1 MTQSR
6 MDTRPDETEVTQPTL
21 GPVGLSRWAW
31 RQLTSMRTA
40 LFLLLLLAIGA
51 VPGSI
56 WPQRNIDAGR
66 VADYLA
72 RHRSSGP
79 WLDRLGFFDVYSS
92 PWFAA
97 IYLLLFVS
105 LVGCV
110 VPRSKIHWRAMRA
123 QPPRAPL
130 NLERLPE
137 HGQIEVD
144 GEPELVLQVARHVLE
159 GRPPLEG
166 RSAGGNTVRHG
177 AEDGGAEDSGTEDG
191 GAEDGGA
198 EDGGA
203 VGGALV
209 GGAVGRRPLV
219 RRWRLRS
226 DGLSLSAES
235 GYLRE
240 TGNLVFHTALIVV
253 IVAVAVGHLFGW
265 RGDRI
270 LVTGKSFSNTISAYD
285 TFDPGP
291 WVDTEG
297 LSPFTVAVD
306 RLDVTFEEHSSGAQ
320 RGAPRDFTAYTRTQ
334 TSPGAPHVPQILKVN
349 GPLKFGGTSV
359 FLLGNGYAPVITV
372 RDAAGRVL
380 MHEATPFLPQDANYK
395 SVGAVKVTAAS
406 PNQLGFFG
414 FFLPSEYLDEVAGP
428 SSFFP
433 DLKNPALALG
443 VYEGELFPQGRPQS
457 VYTLSTE
464 KMTQL
469 KNANG
474 QPLRLLLKPGQTTAL
489 PGGRG
494 SITFDSVQR
503 WAGLSIRYDPG
514 KLLALG
520 GAVAAL
526 AGLIGSLMIRRRRV
540 FIRVRPIGG
549 RSVVSIGGLAK
560 GEDPGLAGAIED
572 LLSAIAHRTS
582 MTGITSTTAASRGT
596 TTAGTSTASSST
608 ASTAST
614 STAST
619 STASPTGSTTPS
631 TTTTGTATDSGTKGS
646 GTKI

>member
-6 MDTRPDETEVTQPTL
+6 MDTRPDESEVTEPTL
-21 GPVGLSRWAW
+21 GPVGMLRWAW

-40 LFLLLLLAIGA
+40 LLLLLLLAIAA

-72 RHRSSGP
+72 SHRSAGP

-123 QPPRAPL
+123 QPPRAPRL
-130 NLERLPE
+130 LERLPE

-144 GEPELVLQVARHVLE
+144 GTPQEVLQVALDVLRRRRFLG
-159 GRPPLEG
+159 GRY
-166 RSAGGNTVRHG
+166 
-177 AEDGGAEDSGTEDG
+177 
-191 GAEDGGA
+191 
-198 EDGGA
+198 
-203 VGGALV
+203 
-209 GGAVGRRPLV
+209 
-219 RRWRLRS
+219 RLRS
-226 DGLSLSAES
+226 EGLSLSAET

-240 TGNLVFHTALIVV
+240 SGNLVFHTALIVV
-253 IVAVAVGHLFGW
+253 IVAVAIGHLFGW

-270 LVTGKSFSNTISAYD
+270 LVTGKSFSNTVSAYD

-291 WVDTEG
+291 WVDTQA

-306 RLDVTFEEHSSGAQ
+306 KLDVTFEEHAVGAQ
-320 RGAPRDFTAYTRTQ
+320 RGAPRDFTAYTRTR
-334 TSPGAPHVPQILKVN
+334 TSPDAPQIHQVLKVN
-349 GPLKFGGTSV
+349 GPLTFGGTSL

-372 RDAAGRVL
+372 RDAAGQVL

-395 SVGAVKVTAAS
+395 SVGAVKVSAAS
-406 PNQLGFFG
+406 PKQLGFFG
-414 FFLPSEYLDEVAGP
+414 FFLPSEYLDKNAGP

-443 VYEGELFPQGRPQS
+443 VYEGELYPQGRPQS

-469 KNANG
+469 KDATG
-474 QPLRLLLKPGQTTAL
+474 QPLRLLLKPGQTIAL

-494 SITFDSVQR
+494 SITFDTVQR

-514 KLLALG
+514 KQLALI
-520 GAVAAL
+520 GAIAAL
-526 AGLIGSLMIRRRRV
+526 AGLIASLVIRRRRV
-540 FIRVRPIGG
+540 FVRVSASGG
-549 RSVVSIGGLAK
+549 RTVVSVGGLAK
-560 GEDPGLAGAIED
+560 GEDPGLGATVKD
-572 LLSAIAHRTS
+572 LLMTIAQR
-582 MTGITSTTAASRGT
+582 
-596 TTAGTSTASSST
+596 
-608 ASTAST
+608 
-614 STAST
+614 
-619 STASPTGSTTPS
+619 
-631 TTTTGTATDSGTKGS
+631 SGTKGS
-646 GTKI
+646 GTRL

>member
-6 MDTRPDETEVTQPTL
+6 MDTRPDETDVTLPAL
-21 GPVGLSRWAW
+21 GRVGLLRWVW

-72 RHRSSGP
+72 GHRSMGP

-110 VPRSKIHWRAMRA
+110 APRSKIHWKAMRA
-123 QPPRAPL
+123 RPPVAPS
-130 NLERLPE
+130 NLGRLPE
-137 HGQIEVD
+137 HGQIDVD
-144 GEPELVLQVARHVLE
+144 GTPEEVLQIARDVL
-159 GRPPLEG
+159 R
-166 RSAGGNTVRHG
+166 R
-177 AEDGGAEDSGTEDG
+177 
-191 GAEDGGA
+191 
-198 EDGGA
+198 
-203 VGGALV
+203 
-209 GGAVGRRPLV
+209 RRPTAGRYRV
-219 RRWRLRS
+219 RVE
-226 DGLSLSAES
+226 GPSLSAET

-240 TGNLVFHTALIVV
+240 TGNLVFHAALIVV
-253 IVAVAVGHLFGW
+253 IVAIAGGHLFGW

-270 LVTGKSFSNTISAYD
+270 LVTGKSFSNTVSAYD

-291 WVDTEG
+291 WVDTQA
-297 LSPFTVAVD
+297 LSPFSVAVD
-306 RLDVTFEEHSSGAQ
+306 RLDVSFEEHSTGAQ
-320 RGAPRDFTAYTRTQ
+320 RGAPRDFTAYTRTR
-334 TSPGAPHVPQILKVN
+334 TSPDAEQIRQTLKVN

-372 RDAAGRVL
+372 RDGAGRVL

-395 SVGAVKVTAAS
+395 SVGAVKVSAAS
-406 PNQLGFFG
+406 PKQLGFFG
-414 FFLPSEYLDEVAGP
+414 FFLPSEYLDAQAGP

-433 DLKNPALALG
+433 GLKNPALTLG
-443 VYEGELFPQGRPQS
+443 VYEGELYPQGRPQS

-469 KNANG
+469 RDARG
-474 QPLRLLLKPGQTTAL
+474 DPLRLLLKPGQTIAL

-494 SITFDSVQR
+494 SVTFDAVQR

-514 KLLALG
+514 KMLALT

-526 AGLIGSLMIRRRRV
+526 AGLIASLMIRRRRV
-540 FIRVRPIGG
+540 FVRAEARGT
-549 RSVVSIGGLAK
+549 RTVVSVGALAK
-560 GEDPGLAGAIED
+560 GEDPGLEGTVQD
-572 LLSAIAHRTS
+572 LLSTIAQR
-582 MTGITSTTAASRGT
+582 
-596 TTAGTSTASSST
+596 
-608 ASTAST
+608 
-614 STAST
+614 
-619 STASPTGSTTPS
+619 
-631 TTTTGTATDSGTKGS
+631 SGTKGS
-646 GTKI
+646 GTKT

>member
-1 MTQSR
+1 MSQSR
-6 MDTRPDETEVTQPTL
+6 MDTRPDESDVTQPTL
-21 GPVGLSRWAW
+21 GPVGMLRWAW

-72 RHRSSGP
+72 SHRSTGP

-92 PWFAA
+92 SWFAA

-110 VPRSKIHWRAMRA
+110 VPRSKLHWRAMRA
-123 QPPRAPL
+123 QPPRAPSR
-130 NLERLPE
+130 LERLPE
-137 HGQIEVD
+137 HGEIEVD
-144 GEPELVLQVARHVLE
+144 GTPEDVLRVAQAVLQSKRVLGRH
-159 GRPPLEG
+159 
-166 RSAGGNTVRHG
+166 
-177 AEDGGAEDSGTEDG
+177 SG
-191 GAEDGGA
+191 
-198 EDGGA
+198 
-203 VGGALV
+203 L
-209 GGAVGRRPLV
+209 
-219 RRWRLRS
+219 RRWRIRS
-226 DGLSLSAES
+226 SDQGESAGDTDGRSNDGRSLSAEC

-297 LSPFTVAVD
+297 LSPFMVAVD
-306 RLDVTFEEHSSGAQ
+306 KLDVTFEEQAGGAQ

-334 TSPGAPHVPQILKVN
+334 TSPQAPQVNQILKVN

-372 RDAAGRVL
+372 RDAKGQVL
-380 MHEATPFLPQDANYK
+380 MRDATPFLPQDANYK
-395 SVGAVKVTAAS
+395 SVGAVKVSAAS
-406 PNQLGFFG
+406 PKQLGLFG
-414 FFLPSEYLDEVAGP
+414 FFLPSEYLDKDAGP

-443 VYEGELFPQGRPQS
+443 VYEGELYPQGRPQS

-469 KNANG
+469 KNSRG
-474 QPLRLLLKPGQTTAL
+474 EPLRLLLKPGQTAQL
-489 PGGRG
+489 PDGRG

-514 KLLALG
+514 KVLALG
-520 GAVAAL
+520 GAIAAL
-526 AGLIGSLMIRRRRV
+526 LGLIASLMIRRRRV
-540 FIRVRPIGG
+540 FVRVRPVG
-549 RSVVSIGGLAK
+549 RRTVVTIGGLAK
-560 GEDPGLAGAIED
+560 GEDPGLGATIED
-572 LLSAIAHRTS
+572 LLSAISER
-582 MTGITSTTAASRGT
+582 
-596 TTAGTSTASSST
+596 
-608 ASTAST
+608 
-614 STAST
+614 
-619 STASPTGSTTPS
+619 
-631 TTTTGTATDSGTKGS
+631 TGTKV
-646 GTKI
+646 

>member
-1 MTQSR
+1 MTESR
-6 MDTRPDETEVTQPTL
+6 MDTRPDESDVTQPTL
-21 GPVGLSRWAW
+21 GVVGMARWAW

-72 RHRSSGP
+72 SHRNTGP

-110 VPRSKIHWRAMRA
+110 VPRSRIHWRAMRA
-123 QPPRAPL
+123 QPPRAPARL
-130 NLERLPE
+130 DRLPE

-144 GEPELVLQVARHVLE
+144 GTPEEVLQIAREALRGKTLLARHGL
-159 GRPPLEG
+159 
-166 RSAGGNTVRHG
+166 
-177 AEDGGAEDSGTEDG
+177 
-191 GAEDGGA
+191 
-198 EDGGA
+198 
-203 VGGALV
+203 
-209 GGAVGRRPLV
+209 GRRLRV
-219 RRWRLRS
+219 RD

-240 TGNLVFHTALIVV
+240 TGNLVFHLALIVV
-253 IVAVAVGHLFGW
+253 IVAIAIGHLWGW

-270 LVTGKSFSNTISAYD
+270 LVAGKGFSNTISGYD

-306 RLDVTFEEHSSGAQ
+306 RIDVTFEERAGGAQ
-320 RGAPRDFTAYTRTQ
+320 RGAPRDFTAYTRTRNN
-334 TSPGAPHVPQILKVN
+334 PAAPEVHQILKVN
-349 GPLKFGGTSV
+349 GPLKFGRASV

-372 RDAAGRVL
+372 RDALGQVL
-380 MHEATPFLPQDANYK
+380 LREATPFLPQDANYK
-395 SVGAVKVTAAS
+395 SVGAVKISSAS
-406 PNQLGFFG
+406 PKQLGFFG
-414 FFLPSEYLDEVAGP
+414 FFLPSQYLDEAAGP

-433 DLKNPALALG
+433 DLLNPALVLG
-443 VYEGELFPQGRPQS
+443 VYEGELYPQGRPQS
-457 VYTLSTE
+457 VYTLTTE
-464 KMTQL
+464 RMSQL
-469 KNANG
+469 KTPQG
-474 QPLRLLLKPGQTTAL
+474 EPLRLLLKPGQTIQL
-489 PGGRG
+489 PDGRG

-514 KLLALG
+514 KALALG

-526 AGLIGSLMIRRRRV
+526 AGLIASLMIRRRRIFV
-540 FIRVRPIGG
+540 SVRPDG
-549 RSVVSIGGLAK
+549 RRTVVSIGGLAK
-560 GEDPGLAGAIED
+560 GEDPRLGLVVED
-572 LLSAIAHRTS
+572 LLSTIAQRSSPAGRT
-582 MTGITSTTAASRGT
+582 TL
-596 TTAGTSTASSST
+596 
-608 ASTAST
+608 
-614 STAST
+614 
-619 STASPTGSTTPS
+619 
-631 TTTTGTATDSGTKGS
+631 
-646 GTKI
+646 

>member
-6 MDTRPDETEVTQPTL
+6 MDTRPDESDVTQPTL
-21 GPVGLSRWAW
+21 GPVGMLRWAW

-51 VPGSI
+51 VPGSV
-56 WPQRNIDAGR
+56 WPQRDIDAGR

-72 RHRSSGP
+72 RHRTAGP
-79 WLDRLGFFDVYSS
+79 WLDRAGFFDVYSS

-123 QPPRAPL
+123 QPPRAPRR
-130 NLERLPE
+130 LERLPE
-137 HGQIEVD
+137 HGQVEVD
-144 GEPELVLQVARHVLE
+144 GQPEDVLQIAREVLE
-159 GRPPLEG
+159 ADNVLG
-166 RSAGGNTVRHG
+166 RHG
-177 AEDGGAEDSGTEDG
+177 RIRHG
-191 GAEDGGA
+191 
-198 EDGGA
+198 
-203 VGGALV
+203 
-209 GGAVGRRPLV
+209 PI
-219 RRWRLRS
+219 RRWRIRS
-226 DGLSLSAES
+226 SDQSDAAGADDRLWLSAES

-270 LVTGKSFSNTISAYD
+270 LVTGKSLSNTISAYD

-297 LSPFTVAVD
+297 LSPFLVAVD
-306 RLDVTFEEHSSGAQ
+306 RLDVTFEERAGGAQ

-334 TSPGAPHVPQILKVN
+334 TSPDAPEVNQILKVN
-349 GPLKFGGTSV
+349 GPLTFGGTSV

-372 RDAAGRVL
+372 RDGQGQVL

-395 SVGAVKVTAAS
+395 SVGAIKVSAS
-406 PNQLGFFG
+406 SPKQLGFFG
-414 FFLPSEYLDEVAGP
+414 FFLPSEYLDEKSGP

-443 VYEGELFPQGRPQS
+443 VYEGELYPQGRPQS

-469 KNANG
+469 KDAKG
-474 QPLRLLLKPGQTTAL
+474 EPLRLLLKPGQTIEL

-494 SITFDSVQR
+494 SITLDGVQR
-503 WAGLSIRYDPG
+503 WAGLSSRYDPG

-520 GAVAAL
+520 GALAAL
-526 AGLIGSLMIRRRRV
+526 AGLVASLMIRRRRV
-540 FIRVRPIGG
+540 FVRVRPSETAG
-549 RSVVSIGGLAK
+549 RRTVVSIGGLAK
-560 GEDPGLAGAIED
+560 GEDPGLGATIAD
-572 LLSAIAHRTS
+572 LLSAIAERT
-582 MTGITSTTAASRGT
+582 
-596 TTAGTSTASSST
+596 
-608 ASTAST
+608 
-614 STAST
+614 
-619 STASPTGSTTPS
+619 SPTGRTTV
-631 TTTTGTATDSGTKGS
+631 
-646 GTKI
+646 

>member
-6 MDTRPDETEVTQPTL
+6 MDTRPDESDITQPTL
-21 GPVGLSRWAW
+21 GAVGMLRWAW

-72 RHRSSGP
+72 RHTTTGP

-97 IYLLLFVS
+97 IYLLLFIS

-110 VPRSKIHWRAMRA
+110 VPRSRIHWRAMRA
-123 QPPRAPL
+123 QPPRAPRR
-130 NLERLPE
+130 LERLPE
-137 HGQIEVD
+137 HGQVVVD
-144 GEPELVLQVARHVLE
+144 GAPEDVLRVARDILRGTNFWGGTFMRGH
-159 GRPPLEG
+159 GRGGHG
-166 RSAGGNTVRHG
+166 RGGHG
-177 AEDGGAEDSGTEDG
+177 RGGHGRG
-191 GAEDGGA
+191 GRYR
-198 EDGGA
+198 
-203 VGGALV
+203 V
-209 GGAVGRRPLV
+209 
-219 RRWRLRS
+219 RS

-253 IVAVAVGHLFGW
+253 ILGVAIGHLFGW

-270 LVTGKSFSNTISAYD
+270 LVTGKSFSNTITGYD

-291 WVDTEG
+291 WVDVEG
-297 LSPFTVAVD
+297 LSPFSVAVD
-306 RLDVTFEEHSSGAQ
+306 RLEVVFEERAGGAQ
-320 RGAPRDFTAYTRTQ
+320 RGAARDFTAYTRTQ
-334 TSPGAPHVPQILKVN
+334 ASPQAPEVRQTLKVN
-349 GPLKFGGTSV
+349 GPLSFGGASV

-372 RDAAGRVL
+372 RNAKGRVL
-380 MHEATPFLPQDANYK
+380 MREATPFLPQDANYK
-395 SVGAVKVTAAS
+395 SVGAVKVSAAS
-406 PNQLGFFG
+406 PKQLGFFG
-414 FFLPSEYLDEVAGP
+414 LFLPSEFIDRDAGP

-443 VYEGELFPQGRPQS
+443 VYEGELYPQGRPQS
-457 VYTLSTE
+457 VYTLNTQ

-469 KNANG
+469 RNAKG
-474 QPLRLLLKPGQTTAL
+474 EPLRLLLKPGQTTQL

-514 KLLALG
+514 KIIALG
-520 GAVAAL
+520 GSVAAL
-526 AGLIGSLMIRRRRV
+526 AGLIASLMIRRRRV
-540 FIRVRPIGG
+540 FVRVSPAG
-549 RSVVSIGGLAK
+549 RRTVVSIGGLAK
-560 GEDPGLAGAIED
+560 GEDPGLGATIEN
-572 LLSAIAHRTS
+572 LLRTIAER
-582 MTGITSTTAASRGT
+582 
-596 TTAGTSTASSST
+596 
-608 ASTAST
+608 
-614 STAST
+614 
-619 STASPTGSTTPS
+619 
-631 TTTTGTATDSGTKGS
+631 TGTKV
-646 GTKI
+646 

>member
-1 MTQSR
+1 
-6 MDTRPDETEVTQPTL
+6 MDTRPDESDVSLPTL
-21 GPVGLSRWAW
+21 GVVGMGRWAW

-72 RHRSSGP
+72 SHRSTGP

-110 VPRSKIHWRAMRA
+110 VPRSRIHWRAMRA
-123 QPPRAPL
+123 QPPRAPRR
-130 NLERLPE
+130 LERLPE

-144 GEPELVLQVARHVLE
+144 ASPEVVLQVARAALR
-159 GRPPLEG
+159 GRHSLG
-166 RSAGGNTVRHG
+166 RHCRV
-177 AEDGGAEDSGTEDG
+177 
-191 GAEDGGA
+191 
-198 EDGGA
+198 
-203 VGGALV
+203 
-209 GGAVGRRPLV
+209 
-219 RRWRLRS
+219 RS
-226 DGLSLSAES
+226 DGTSLSAES

-240 TGNLVFHTALIVV
+240 TGNLVFHIALVVV
-253 IVAVAVGHLFGW
+253 IVAVAIGHLFGW

-270 LVTGKSFSNTISAYD
+270 LVTGKSFSNTISGYD

-306 RLDVTFEEHSSGAQ
+306 RLDVTFEEHAGGAQ

-334 TSPGAPHVPQILKVN
+334 TSPDAPQIRQTLKVN
-349 GPLKFGGTSV
+349 GPLKFGGASV

-372 RDAAGRVL
+372 RDASGQVL
-380 MHEATPFLPQDANYK
+380 LHEATPFLPQDANYK
-395 SVGAVKVTAAS
+395 SVGAVKVSAAS
-406 PNQLGFFG
+406 PRQLGFFG
-414 FFLPSEYLDEVAGP
+414 FFLPSEYIDEQAGP

-433 DLKNPALALG
+433 DLKNPALVLG
-443 VYEGELFPQGRPQS
+443 VYEGVLYPQGRPQS

-469 KNANG
+469 NSAKG
-474 QPLRLLLKPGQTTAL
+474 EPLRLLLKPGQTIQL

-514 KLLALG
+514 KVLALG

-526 AGLIGSLMIRRRRV
+526 AGLVASLMIRRRRV
-540 FIRVRPIGG
+540 FVHVRPVG
-549 RSVVSIGGLAK
+549 RRTVVSIGGLAK
-560 GEDPGLAGAIED
+560 GEDPRLGATIED
-572 LLSAIAHRTS
+572 LLSTIAERT
-582 MTGITSTTAASRGT
+582 GT
-596 TTAGTSTASSST
+596 TV
-608 ASTAST
+608 
-614 STAST
+614 
-619 STASPTGSTTPS
+619 
-631 TTTTGTATDSGTKGS
+631 
-646 GTKI
+646 